1 MKEAIDIMHV
11 ITIYL
16 DEMYTSKV
24 IEREVQTLID
34 MFNSVS
40 DNYTAIYLSD
50 PRESKLTGTIRISLD
65 VRGIIEYTDRAANYV
80 DKLYTLSSMYTLERE
95 DIESEVHK
103 FHDITKLEFGRDD
116 FFISNIGFGS
126 SSKPLKEYE

>member
-16 DEMYTSKV
+16 DESYSS
-24 IEREVQTLID
+24 EVVRKEVKPLID
-34 MFNSVS
+34 MLNSIS
-40 DNYTAIYLSD
+40 DNYNAIYLSD

-65 VRGIIEYTDRAANYV
+65 IRGIIEYTDRANYV
-80 DKLYTLSSMYTLERE
+80 DKLYTLSLMYTLERE

-116 FFISNIGFGS
+116 FFITNIGLGS